1 MECKSIKSAAI
12 KGKRVLLRVDFN
24 VPMSAGEVTDDTRIR
39 AALPTIKHL
48 RGQGARLILVSHLGR
63 PKGTVK
69 DELRLDPVAR
79 QLEKLLGAPVAKVDT
94 AIGEEA
100 QQAVSALKDGDV
112 LLLENIRF
120 YPGEEKNEPAF
131 ARELAQLADIFVN
144 DAFGTAHRAHASTV
158 GVADYLPAYAGLLME
173 REIQMLGQ
181 VLTAPRRPFVA
192 IIGGAKVS
200 DKIGVIRNLLAKV
213 DTLLIG
219 GGMANT
225 FLAAKGFDLGES
237 KVEEDKLDLAREL
250 LAEAEDLGVQLLLPA
265 DVVVADAFSADAGQ
279 QIVKAEL
286 GVPKGWMALDIG
298 PLARQQFAEAISKAA
313 TVVWNGPM
321 GVFEFDAFATGTAA
335 IAEAIA
341 DSKAFSVVG
350 GGDSAAALEKLG
362 KADAI
367 DHISTGG
374 GASLEFLEGKTLP
387 GIAILLKE
395 EA

>member
-181 VLTAPRRPFVA
+181 VLTASRRPFVA

>member
-1 MECKSIKSAAI
+1 MECKSIKSAGF

-24 VPMSAGEVTDDTRIR
+24 VPMKDGEVTDDTRVR
-39 AALPTIKHL
+39 AALPTIEYL
-48 RGQGARLILVSHLGR
+48 RGQGARLVLVSHLGR
-63 PKGTVK
+63 PKGAVK

-94 AIGEEA
+94 AIGQEA
-100 QQAVSALKDGDV
+100 QDAVSALKDGDV

-131 ARELAQLADIFVN
+131 AQELAQLADVFVN

-158 GVADYLPAYAGLLME
+158 GVADFLPAYAGLLME
-173 REIQMLGQ
+173 REIKMLGQ

-250 LAEAEDLGVQLLLPA
+250 LTEAQEQGVQLLLPA
-265 DVVVADAFSADAGQ
+265 DVVVADSFTPDAGQ

-298 PLARQQFAEAISKAA
+298 PLARQHFAEVISKAA
-313 TVVWNGPM
+313 TIVWNGPM

-362 KADAI
+362 KANAI

>member
-250 LAEAEDLGVQLLLPA
+250 LAEAKERGVQLLLPA
-265 DVVVADAFSADAGQ
+265 DVVAADAFSADAGQ

-335 IAEAIA
+335 VAEAIA

-367 DHISTGG
+367 GHISTGG

>member
-1 MECKSIKSAAI
+1 MECKSIKSADF
-12 KGKRVLLRVDFN
+12 KGKKVLLRVDFN
-24 VPMSAGEVTDDTRIR
+24 VPMRDGKVTDNTRIK
-39 AALPTIKHL
+39 AALPTIKYL

-63 PKGTVK
+63 PKGAVK
-69 DELRLDPVAR
+69 EELRLDPVAR
-79 QLEKLLGAPVAKVDT
+79 QLEKLLGTPVAKVDSS
-94 AIGEEA
+94 IGREA
-100 QQAVSALKDGDV
+100 QEAVLALKDGDV

-120 YPGEEKNEPAF
+120 YPGEEKNESAF
-131 ARELAQLADIFVN
+131 AQELAQLADVFVN

-173 REIQMLGQ
+173 REIKMLGK
-181 VLTAPRRPFVA
+181 VLTAPRHPFVA

-200 DKIGVIRNLLAKV
+200 DKIGVIRNLLTKV

-225 FLAAKGFDLGES
+225 FLAAKGLDLGES
-237 KVEEDKLDLAREL
+237 KVEGDKLDLAREL
-250 LAEAEDLGVQLLLPA
+250 LTEAQEQGVQLLLPT
-265 DVVVADAFSADAGQ
+265 DVVVADAFTPDAGQ
-279 QIVKAEL
+279 QIVKADL
-286 GVPKGWMALDIG
+286 GVSKGWMALDIG
-298 PLARQQFAEAISKAA
+298 PLARQQFAEAISNAA

-321 GVFEFDAFATGTAA
+321 GVFEFDAFALGTAA
-335 IAEAIA
+335 VAEALA

-350 GGDSAAALEKLG
+350 GGDSAAAVEKLG

-395 EA
+395 KA

>member
-48 RGQGARLILVSHLGR
+48 RGQGARLILASHLGR

-131 ARELAQLADIFVN
+131 ARELAQLADVFVN
-144 DAFGTAHRAHASTV
+144 DAFGTAHRAHASTA

-225 FLAAKGFDLGES
+225 FLAAKGFDMGES

-250 LAEAEDLGVQLLLPA
+250 LAEAKERGVQLLLPA
-265 DVVVADAFSADAGQ
+265 DVVAADAFSADAGQ

-335 IAEAIA
+335 VAEAIA

-367 DHISTGG
+367 GHISTGG